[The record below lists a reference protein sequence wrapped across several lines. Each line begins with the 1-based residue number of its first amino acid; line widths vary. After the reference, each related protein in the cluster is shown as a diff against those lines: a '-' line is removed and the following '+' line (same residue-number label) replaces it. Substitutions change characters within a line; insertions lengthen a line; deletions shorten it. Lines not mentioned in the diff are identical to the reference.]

1 MRLLIVDDNPQF
13 LDAAR
18 DFLEGD
24 GLTVVGLASTSAEAI
39 QLIQELQPDVAL
51 VDVDLGEESGFQ
63 LAERLAATA
72 SARVILISVY
82 PEMELA
88 DLLAASPASGF
99 VGKSDLS
106 ASAIRRALGREE
118 RDRQDS

>member
-1 MRLLIVDDNPQF
+1 LRLLIVDDSRQF

-18 DFLEGD
+18 DVLEGD
-24 GLTVVGLASTSAEAI
+24 GLKVVGSASASAEAM
-39 QLIQELQPDVAL
+39 QLTQELQPDVIL
-51 VDVDLGEESGFQ
+51 VDVDLGEESGFE
-63 LAERLAATA
+63 LAECLIATV
-72 SARVILISVY
+72 SAPVLLISVY

>member
-18 DFLEGD
+18 DVLEGD
-24 GLTVVGLASTSAEAI
+24 GLTVVGLASAGAEAM
-39 QLIQELQPDVAL
+39 QLTQELQPDVVL
-51 VDVDLGEESGFQ
+51 VDVDLGEESGFE
-63 LAERLAATA
+63 LAERLVAIVN
-72 SARVILISVY
+72 ARVILISVY

-106 ASAIRRALGREE
+106 ASAIREVLGREE
-118 RDRQDS
+118 LDRQDS